1 MRLRIIRFEIMVL
14 CADWYGLLLAAF
26 LLLFIGFWVGRR
38 IDRIVVTECKRC
50 GKVDVGREKL

>member
-1 MRLRIIRFEIMVL
+1 MVL